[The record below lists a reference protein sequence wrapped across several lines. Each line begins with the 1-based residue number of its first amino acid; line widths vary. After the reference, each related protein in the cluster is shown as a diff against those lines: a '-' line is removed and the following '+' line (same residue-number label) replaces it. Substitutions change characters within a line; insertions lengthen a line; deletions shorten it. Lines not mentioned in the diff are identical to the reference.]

1 MRKDQKRGRAGK
13 KRDMEGSEEREEEE
27 CGASEGLRGLQS
39 Q

>member
-1 MRKDQKRGRAGK
+1 MRKDQKRGRAEN
-13 KRDMEGSEEREEEE
+13 KRDIEGSEAREEEE